1 MYPWHTKTHN
11 QRTLLNTIL
20 GEDFFNFGD
29 TNFIDDY
36 AVRTNVASNDEEY
49 RIDVVAPGLDKDD
62 MGVKIE
68 NNHIYINFYSI

>member
-49 RIDVVAPGLDKDD
+49 RIDRDW
-62 MGVKIE
+62 E
-68 NNHIYINFYSI
+68 T